1 MYVRFGSFMANVWAR
16 SFLAHC
22 ADEMKGIV
30 PDGKRVVNR
39 IRDNAQVLFRQREP
53 FLPDKQATMVIA
65 PCCLVL
71 AAYREMRSRLALA
84 EVEAFELVR
93 SAVSRTFQKPMQFF
107 TRLWLWLIR
116 DPLKR
121 LRGQRWKNLSRRMYG
136 ASLEFDQEETETSV
150 DLIVRRCAY
159 HQFFLEA
166 GEPALTRVFCAW
178 DRNWMD
184 IVDQSKR
191 SLRAERPSTISTGGD
206 CCRFRLA
213 RTREEMSK
221 GPNDIIL
228 LGLSRLQHTGAA
240 LPRR

>member
-1 MYVRFGSFMANVWAR
+1 
-16 SFLAHC
+16 
-22 ADEMKGIV
+22 MKSIV
-30 PDGKRVVNR
+30 PDGKRAATR
-39 IRDNAQVLFRQREP
+39 IRDNAQALFWQRAP
-53 FLPDKQATMVIA
+53 SLPDKQAKMVIA

-71 AAYREMRSRLALA
+71 AAYREVRGRPALA
-84 EVEAFELVR
+84 DVEAFELVR
-93 SAVSRTFQKPMQFF
+93 TAVSRTFQKPMRFF
-107 TRLWLWLIR
+107 TRLWLWLTR

-121 LRGQRWKNLSRRMYG
+121 LRGQRWKNLSRRLYG
-136 ASLEFDQEETETSV
+136 ASLEFDQEETESSV

-184 IVDQSKR
+184 VVDQSKR
-191 SLRAERPSTISTGGD
+191 PLRAERPSTISTGGD

-213 RTREEMSK
+213 CTREGMSK
-221 GPNDIIL
+221 GPNDIIV
-228 LGLSRLQHTGAA
+228 LGLSRLQNTGVA